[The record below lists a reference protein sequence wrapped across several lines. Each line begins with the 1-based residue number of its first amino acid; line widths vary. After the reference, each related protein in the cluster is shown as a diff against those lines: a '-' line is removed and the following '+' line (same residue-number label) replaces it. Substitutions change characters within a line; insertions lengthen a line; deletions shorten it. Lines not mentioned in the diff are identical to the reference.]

1 MNTDDLKAKA
11 AELGEKA
18 QEFINKPEIQEAINK
33 GKEYLDKATESV
45 KDGVKDGN
53 VQDYVEKGKE
63 ALSDAKDKLEDF
75 VSEKTGGKGIFGFCA
90 K

>member
-1 MNTDDLKAKA
+1 MNTDDLRAKA

-18 QEFINKPEIQEAINK
+18 QEFLNKPEVQAAINK
-33 GKEYLDKATESV
+33 GKEYLDKAKDSV
-45 KDGVKDGN
+45 KDGE

-75 VSEKTGGKGIFGFCA
+75 VSEKTDGKGIFGFGA